1 MSLILRNHCLQGQ
14 VKNDYQNLTDF
25 KMIED
30 RLDEENLDKERVVDM
45 VTQQLTEA
53 RPIKWDDY
61 NGFVDLVNMVEMGHL
76 DLAAAGNST
85 TMSNPMTVRLIES
98 KCPDWVIKALISA
111 KETEP
116 PDEG

>member
-30 RLDEENLDKERVVDM
+30 RLDEEYLDKERVVDM

-61 NGFVDLVNMVEMGHL
+61 NGFIQHGGDGPFGSGGGWQFYYDEQPH
-76 DLAAAGNST
+76 D
-85 TMSNPMTVRLIES
+85 
-98 KCPDWVIKALISA
+98 SA
-111 KETEP
+111 I
-116 PDEG
+116 D